1 MDVREFQIWWND
13 FMQLATL
20 SDIFR
25 ITELYSFINFNG
37 NCSCWTSC
45 TLDIASTVTGFSSI
59 CLVSP
64 LSPYRVPFQIFLSL
78 TAYICLNK
86 GCNILIIPA
95 NLIAELN
102 NFRKKIIERQQWYF
116 VLTVSQ
122 AEIHVSIGIQPHPI
136 PWDFDFWH
144 SHITSLRFPS
154 QSCIL
159 NAVGPFPILSHD
171 LLPDPAKSINV
182 FYKC

>member
-1 MDVREFQIWWND
+1 MNVREFQIWWND

-45 TLDIASTVTGFSSI
+45 ILDIASTVTGFSSI

-64 LSPYRVPFQIFLSL
+64 LSPYRVPFQIILSL
-78 TAYICLNK
+78 TAYMCLSK

-102 NFRKKIIERQQWYF
+102 NFRKTIIERQQWYF

-136 PWDFDFWH
+136 PWPRLWLLALPHYISPF
-144 SHITSLRFPS
+144 S
-154 QSCIL
+154 QSVLHPECSW
-159 NAVGPFPILSHD
+159 PLSHSESRS
-171 LLPDPAKSINV
+171 PPRPS
-182 FYKC
+182 

>member
-78 TAYICLNK
+78 TAYICLSK

-95 NLIAELN
+95 NLIAELS
-102 NFRKKIIERQQWYF
+102 NFRKKNNWKTIAIFHFDCKPSWNTCFYWNPATSHPLPQT
-116 VLTVSQ
+116 LTSGTPALHLSVFPVSLASWMQ
-122 AEIHVSIGIQPHPI
+122 LA
-136 PWDFDFWH
+136 
-144 SHITSLRFPS
+144 
-154 QSCIL
+154 
-159 NAVGPFPILSHD
+159 PFPFWVTISSQTQL
-171 LLPDPAKSINV
+171 KV
-182 FYKC
+182 